1 MGTHGTKSRPEAVV
15 PTYDADFFEWTQHTA
30 ALLRAGRMAEVD
42 VAHLAEE
49 VEDMGKRDRR
59 EVDSRVTVLLTHL
72 LKWQKQP
79 EHRSRSWQS
88 TILTQRDELERVLQ
102 DSPSLRQRIGSE
114 LERTYIS
121 AVRRAARQTGVFP
134 HLFPPACPWT
144 PEQILDQDFLP
155 DG

>member
-1 MGTHGTKSRPEAVV
+1 VGTHGTKSRPDALV

-42 VAHLAEE
+42 VEHLAEE

-79 EHRSRSWQS
+79 EHRSRSWKS
-88 TILTQRDELERVLQ
+88 TILAQRHDLGRVLQ
-102 DSPSLRQRIGSE
+102 DSPSLRPRVGSE
-114 LERTYIS
+114 LRRTYTD
-121 AVRRAARQTGVFP
+121 AVEEAAEETGVFLE
-134 HLFPPACPWT
+134 HFPSECPWT

-155 DG
+155 GD